1 MDFLKSHTFIS
12 LFIACLYFII
22 KTLLN
27 KLQKDK
33 DIRENTRKTL
43 FKDSVMIFVICYLS
57 FVFRTQVIS
66 FQETKTQVFTNEPS
80 F

>member
-12 LFIACLYFII
+12 LFIAGLYFII

-66 FQETKTQVFTNEPS
+66 FQETETQVFTNEPS